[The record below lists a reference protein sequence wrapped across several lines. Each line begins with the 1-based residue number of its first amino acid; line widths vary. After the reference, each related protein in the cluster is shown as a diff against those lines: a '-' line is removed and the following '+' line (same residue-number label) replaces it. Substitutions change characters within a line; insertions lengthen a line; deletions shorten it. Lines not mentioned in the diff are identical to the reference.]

1 LGKQIAPLS
10 EFVSRIRAAV
20 SARAKIPGCD
30 IVLIARTDAAQG
42 YGLKEA
48 LTRLKAAV
56 AEGADGK
63 IRSLDL
69 VLKLNF
75 SKWHSLK
82 ESEVRRS

>member
-10 EFVSRIRAAV
+10 EFISRIRAAV

-42 YGLKEA
+42 YGLEEA
-48 LTRLKAAV
+48 LTRLKVAV

-63 IRSLDL
+63 IWSLNL
-69 VLKLNF
+69 AYKLNI
-75 SKWHSLK
+75 SKWHFLK
-82 ESEVRRS
+82 ELEVRRN

>member
-1 LGKQIAPLS
+1 
-10 EFVSRIRAAV
+10 
-20 SARAKIPGCD
+20 
-30 IVLIARTDAAQG
+30 VLIARTDAAQG